1 MPELPFLQ
9 VMAVVACLTFVGVVI
24 AMPVGTRAGARAGRA
39 VLRASLGVLLVTIAA
54 CLWWGHVTGDLATF
68 NTRMGLEAW
77 LQIGAFFGIILS
89 TGYRFVGRFL
99 DELAGTESREVAD
112 A

>member
-9 VMAVVACLTFVGVVI
+9 VMAVVACLTLAGVVV
-24 AMPVGTRAGARAGRA
+24 AMPVGRRAGARAGRS

-54 CLWWGHVTGDLATF
+54 CLWWGHATGDLATF
-68 NTRMGLEAW
+68 NARMGLDAW
-77 LQIGAFFGIILS
+77 LQIGAFFGIILT

-99 DELAGTESREVAD
+99 DDLASAESPEVAD